1 MNVGLCNRI
10 YVDYEVDNP
19 VRPVSRAGF
28 MPGVFD
34 CKKSA
39 IGRPGAAPGRPRAQK
54 ILRRPG
60 RPPLKGAWAKRA
72 LEETQPRDSECTE
85 IARPEPRDEIRT
97 AREVPRS
104 RMVVVLLL

>member
-1 MNVGLCNRI
+1 MGGRAVASHGHWRSGLQGSLRFE
-10 YVDYEVDNP
+10 DF
-19 VRPVSRAGF
+19 RAE
-28 MPGVFD
+28 D
-34 CKKSA
+34 QNYLQKSSSQ
-39 IGRPGAAPGRPRAQK
+39 PEK
-54 ILRRPG
+54 NSCLRRPG

-72 LEETQPRDSECTE
+72 LEETQPRDSECTK

>member
-1 MNVGLCNRI
+1 MRKIKII
-10 YVDYEVDNP
+10 Y
-19 VRPVSRAGF
+19 
-28 MPGVFD
+28 
-34 CKKSA
+34 KKSSQ
-39 IGRPGAAPGRPRAQK
+39 PEK
-54 ILRRPG
+54 NSCLRRPG